1 MPRRKSISDEDILDR
16 ALPVIARAGPA
27 GFTLADIATEIGL
40 SPATLLQRFGDKK
53 TLVERAFGRDNERFA
68 CWIADLPEGRGVA
81 ATLAV
86 YRAATEAFDAD
97 PDPELAEHLL
107 WLRED
112 IRDSTFNALARA
124 RFAPRGRCLA
134 RPRAGLLR
142 IVRQGR
148 EPPDLI
154 RWVVLL
160 MGIDPRLRAG
170 RPISWPCPLSGRA
183 TAGGRPRG
191 RDRHVDDR
199 AGVRHGRAQGGRQAE
214 GPERPRR
221 PGSPGRGRLGSAWDA
236 SRMSDAA
243 RLQLGWM

>member
-68 CWIADLPEGRGVA
+68 RWIADLPEGRGVA

-86 YRAATEAFDAD
+86 YRAATEAFHAD

-112 IRDSTFNALARA
+112 IRDPTFNALARA
-124 RFAPRGRCLA
+124 RFALRGRCLA

-148 EPPDLI
+148 EPQVARTRLI
-154 RWVVLL
+154 RPTIL
-160 MGIDPRLRAG
+160 RRAG
-170 RPISWPCPLSGRA
+170 RPRL
-183 TAGGRPRG
+183 T
-191 RDRHVDDR
+191 RHQPWR
-199 AGVRHGRAQGGRQAE
+199 
-214 GPERPRR
+214 
-221 PGSPGRGRLGSAWDA
+221 
-236 SRMSDAA
+236 
-243 RLQLGWM
+243 